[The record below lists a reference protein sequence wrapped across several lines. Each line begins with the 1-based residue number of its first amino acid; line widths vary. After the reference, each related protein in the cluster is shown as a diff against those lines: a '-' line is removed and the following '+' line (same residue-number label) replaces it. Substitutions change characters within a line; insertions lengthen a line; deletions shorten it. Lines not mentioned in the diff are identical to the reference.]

1 VTTNDFPDL
10 AQVETPERWAP
21 LAAYRGL
28 PDLGKPL
35 HDQSLADAFYQRLR
49 EYIEGVVQHLQPG
62 QQLEVYY
69 FSAGG
74 PILVTQFGYIN
85 PNIMVIY
92 GLDVESNRCSFV
104 VHMSRVELEV
114 RIRAIEQPV
123 KRNTIGFIHPAHP
136 AAKAATPA
144 GTAPTASGS
153 PNSTPSE
160 PQTDASEPANP
171 APSGIP
177 PTLTPPTP

>member
-1 VTTNDFPDL
+1 VSTSDFPDL
-10 AQVETPERWAP
+10 APIELPEPWAP

-28 PDLGKPL
+28 LDLGKPL
-35 HDQSLADAFYQRLR
+35 HDQNLADGFYQRLR

-85 PNIMVIY
+85 PNIIVIY
-92 GLDVESNRCSFV
+92 GLDIDNNRVSFV
-104 VHMSRVELEV
+104 SHMSRVELEV

-123 KRNTIGFIHPAHP
+123 KRNTIGFIHPAP
-136 AAKAATPA
+136 QPTAPAATPPAA
-144 GTAPTASGS
+144 GSPTGGAPTGQPPAAGG
-153 PNSTPSE
+153 
-160 PQTDASEPANP
+160 PANP
-171 APSGIP
+171 APAKP
-177 PTLTPPTP
+177 LPNPAPPTP

>member
-1 VTTNDFPDL
+1 MSTSDFPNLAPVDL
-10 AQVETPERWAP
+10 SEPWAP
-21 LAAYRGL
+21 LAAYHGL

-35 HDQSLADAFYQRLR
+35 HDQNLADGFHQRLR

-85 PNIMVIY
+85 PNIIVIY
-92 GLDVESNRCSFV
+92 GLDIEQNRVSFV
-104 VHMSRVELEV
+104 SHMSRVELEV

-123 KRNTIGFIHPAHP
+123 KRNTIGFIHPEPKP
-136 AAKAATPA
+136 A
-144 GTAPTASGS
+144 APTATPPSGGGPNGGAPTGQPPATGAAAARPS
-153 PNSTPSE
+153 P
-160 PQTDASEPANP
+160 NP
-171 APSGIP
+171 AP
-177 PTLTPPTP
+177 PTP